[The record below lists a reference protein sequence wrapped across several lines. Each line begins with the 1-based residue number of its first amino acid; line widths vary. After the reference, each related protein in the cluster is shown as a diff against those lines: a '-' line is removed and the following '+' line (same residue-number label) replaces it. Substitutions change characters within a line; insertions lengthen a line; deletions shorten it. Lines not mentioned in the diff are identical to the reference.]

1 MACEQVRPSDVL
13 PLLPRATTA
22 CEIAYKAV
30 VSRLESADQSMSRG
44 DYVTLEAQQ
53 NQALDDHSSV
63 VHVVIITYAYK
74 TTLLF
79 EGLAKHTRCVGID
92 AAVPPS
98 KKPDSRE
105 LLDQALKE
113 KQNYISIR
121 CIKKPSRVVILDDVA
136 LVSRLI
142 MERPGKKVLYEIRH
156 HASFPYDPRNPPLPQ
171 PAYQDHLLLEYGPRI
186 IMFLVLWMVA
196 RPYFSSKLMRC
207 LKTEDKVNQ
216 AFAEQVADG
225 SSWLTNTLCRT

>member
-1 MACEQVRPSDVL
+1 
-13 PLLPRATTA
+13 
-22 CEIAYKAV
+22 
-30 VSRLESADQSMSRG
+30 MSRG

-53 NQALDDHSSV
+53 NQALGYV
-63 VHVVIITYAYK
+63 KVWRNI
-74 TTLLF
+74 
-79 EGLAKHTRCVGID
+79 R
-92 AAVPPS
+92 AVWGS
-98 KKPDSRE
+98 MLQFHLQRSRIQ
-105 LLDQALKE
+105 D
-113 KQNYISIR
+113 ISIR

-171 PAYQDHLLLEYGPRI
+171 
-186 IMFLVLWMVA
+186 
-196 RPYFSSKLMRC
+196 RC